1 MTRGPSKGL
10 VSPQGFARART
21 AAPKEVA
28 SSPTPALA
36 SDRQRA
42 SMVARLKQQGIADVR
57 VLAAMGAVP
66 RHTFVDA
73 ALASRAYEDTALP
86 IGQQQTISQ
95 PFIVARMLELAL
107 GAPSGHRTWLEI
119 GTGCGYEAA
128 VMAQLAKDVISIE
141 RIKSLADR
149 ARANVRPLRIP
160 NLRLVH
166 GDGMVGFPAHAP
178 YDAIVIAAAG
188 LQLPESLLAQLA
200 IGGRVVAPLVRA
212 GHGLAQEQWLT
223 LIERTGPQAYAQS
236 RLDQVNFVPLLAGTQ

>member
-1 MTRGPSKGL
+1 
-10 VSPQGFARART
+10 
-21 AAPKEVA
+21 
-28 SSPTPALA
+28 
-36 SDRQRA
+36 
-42 SMVARLKQQGIADVR
+42 MVARLQKQGISSPR

-66 RHTFVDA
+66 RHAFVDA
-73 ALASRAYEDTALP
+73 AFASRAYEDTALP

-95 PFIVARMLELAL
+95 PYIVARMLELAL

-128 VMAQLAKDVISIE
+128 VMAQLVSEVISIE

-160 NLRLVH
+160 NLRLLY
-166 GDGMVGFPAHAP
+166 GDGLAGFPAHAP

-200 IGGRVVAPLVRA
+200 IGGRVVAPLVRT

-223 LIERTGPQAYAQS
+223 LIERTGPQTYARS
-236 RLDQVNFVPLLAGTQ
+236 SLEQVNFVPLLAGTQ

>member
-21 AAPKEVA
+21 ATAKEAAA
-28 SSPTPALA
+28 SPAPALA
-36 SDRQRA
+36 SAKQRQT
-42 SMVARLKQQGIADVR
+42 MVARLKQQGITDPR
-57 VLAAMGAVP
+57 VLAAMNAVP
-66 RHTFVDA
+66 RHAFVDA
-73 ALASRAYEDTALP
+73 AFASRAYEDTALP

-95 PFIVARMLELAL
+95 PYIVARMLELAL

-128 VMAQLAKDVISIE
+128 VMAQLANDVISIE

-160 NLRLVH
+160 NLRLLY
-166 GDGMVGFPAHAP
+166 GDGLAGFPAHAP

-188 LQLPESLLAQLA
+188 LQLPDSLLAQLA
-200 IGGRVVAPLVRA
+200 IGGRVVAPMVRA
-212 GHGLAQEQWLT
+212 GHGPAQEQWLT
-223 LIERTGPQAYAQS
+223 LIERTGPQVYA
-236 RLDQVNFVPLLAGTQ
+236 RNVLEQVNFVPLLAGTQ